1 MCPDMKPYCV
11 LLTFLL
17 PLAAQVKIEQ
27 GDNHITVQIDGKPY
41 TTLFYGPDTM
51 KPYMYPLRAA
61 SGKIVTRGYP
71 MEKIEGES
79 TDHPHH
85 RGLWFGHG
93 SVNGFTF
100 WDNEVS
106 QKTAKTGHM
115 TLKHVDRLTSGK
127 KSGSLAIQF
136 EWQDAQGKPLL
147 LESRKMIFYGG
158 AKDRIV
164 DFDATLT
171 AIETA
176 KFVDTKEGIFAI
188 RLASG
193 LESPSRDS
201 LPSPKRTGVM
211 TSSTGGH
218 GEKEIWGRQAEW
230 VDYAGDVEGEK
241 LGIAILDH
249 PENFRHPTY
258 WHARGYGLF
267 AANPFGLHDFLND
280 KTADG
285 SKTLEAGQS
294 MRFRYRV
301 IIHSGDT
308 ASANLADKY
317 KQYAAGH

>member
-1 MCPDMKPYCV
+1 MKPYCL

-17 PLAAQVKIEQ
+17 PLAAQVKVEQ
-27 GDNHITVQIDGKPY
+27 GDNRIIVHIDGKPY
-41 TTLFYGPDTM
+41 GTLYYGPDTM

-71 MEKIEGES
+71 METIAGES

-93 SVNGFTF
+93 DVNGFTF

-106 QKTAKTGHM
+106 QKTPKTGHM
-115 TLKHVDRLTSGK
+115 TFKKVEGLTSGK

-136 EWQDAQGKPLL
+136 EWQDVNGKPLL
-147 LESRKMIFYGG
+147 RESRKMIFYTG
-158 AKDRIV
+158 AQDRIL
-164 DFDATLT
+164 DFDANLT

-176 KFVDTKEGIFAI
+176 KFGDTKEGIFAI
-188 RLASG
+188 RLASA
-193 LESPSRDS
+193 LEEPSKDS
-201 LPSPKRTGVM
+201 LPSPRRTGAM
-211 TSSTGGH
+211 TSSTGGRT
-218 GEKEIWGRQAEW
+218 EKQIWGKQAEW
-230 VDYAGDVEGEK
+230 VDYSGDLEGEK

-267 AANPFGLHDFLND
+267 AVNPFGLHDFLND

-301 IIHSGDT
+301 IIHPGD
-308 ASANLADKY
+308 AAAAHIAEKH